1 MKHRI
6 INVYAALVVIL
17 LSSIAS
23 YAQEGR
29 RITLD
34 EAISLSLQNSNQLKL
49 SQAKITE
56 ATAALREARERR
68 LPDLSASGSYLRLN
82 SPTVDLKVKL
92 GGSNTQQGS
101 GGESSGASST
111 SSLSVNQ
118 ASYAM
123 VNLAIP
129 IFSGFRIQYGIES
142 AKYLEKASQLDADKD
157 RDAVIENTIAA
168 YSNMYKAKAALNIVN
183 ENLRQSKQ
191 RVGDLNNLERNGL
204 LARNDLLKAQL
215 QQSNVELS
223 LLDAENNWKIT
234 YINMN
239 LMLGLPEET
248 VLAPDENAFNAIND
262 ARTFEDWQTLALQ
275 NRTDLEALDYR
286 RKAANAAIKAAKGEY
301 YPSLAVTGGYIA
313 ADIPNF
319 ITITNAVN
327 AGVGLKYSPSSLWKT
342 GSKVAQAKA
351 RYAQVVAN
359 QDMMSD
365 QVRLQTAQAYQ
376 NFLSSQKKIEVYQKA
391 VEQANENYKIVKNKY
406 DNSLATTTDLLDA
419 DVAQL
424 QAQLNYA
431 FSKADAV
438 VAYKKLQQTAGVLN
452 ETSNK

>member
-68 LPDLSASGSYLRLN
+68 LPDLSASGTYMRLN

-92 GGSNTQQGS
+92 GGGNTQQGS

-129 IFSGFRIQYGIES
+129 VFSGFRIQYGIES
-142 AKYLEKASQLDADKD
+142 AKYLEKAAQLDADKD
-157 RDAVIENTIAA
+157 RDAVVENTIAA

-191 RVGDLNNLERNGL
+191 RVGDLSNLERNGL

-406 DNSLATTTDLLDA
+406 NNSLATTTDLLDA

>member
-34 EAISLSLQNSNQLKL
+34 EAISLSLQNSNQLKF

-68 LPDLSASGSYLRLN
+68 LPDLSASGTYMRLN
-82 SPTVDLKVKL
+82 NPTVDLKVKL
-92 GGSNTQQGS
+92 GGSGSQQGT
-101 GGESSGASST
+101 GGESSGSGST

-118 ASYAM
+118 ASYAL

-129 IFSGFRIQYGIES
+129 VFSGFRIQYGIES
-142 AKYLEKASQLDADKD
+142 AKYLEKAAQLDADKD
-157 RDAVIENTIAA
+157 RDAVIENTISA
-168 YSNMYKAKAALNIVN
+168 YSNMYKAKAALDIVN
-183 ENLRQSKQ
+183 ENLKQSKQ
-191 RVGDLNNLERNGL
+191 RVSDFSNLERNGL
-204 LARNDLLKAQL
+204 LARNDLLKAEL

-248 VLAPDENAFNAIND
+248 VLAPDENAFNSISD
-262 ARTFEDWQTLALQ
+262 SRTFEDWQTLALQ

-351 RYAQVVAN
+351 RYAQVIAN

-419 DVAQL
+419 DVVQL

-438 VAYKKLQQTAGVLN
+438 VAYKKLQQTAGTLN
-452 ETSNK
+452 ETPSK

>member
-68 LPDLSASGSYLRLN
+68 LPDLSASGTYMRLN

-92 GGSNTQQGS
+92 GGGNTQQGS
-101 GGESSGASST
+101 GGENSGASST

-129 IFSGFRIQYGIES
+129 VFSGFRIQYGIES
-142 AKYLEKASQLDADKD
+142 AKYLEKAAQLDADKD
-157 RDAVIENTIAA
+157 RDAVIENTISA

-183 ENLRQSKQ
+183 ENLKQSKQ
-191 RVGDLNNLERNGL
+191 RVGDLSNLERNGL
-204 LARNDLLKAQL
+204 LARNDLLKAEL

-248 VLAPDENAFNAIND
+248 VLAPDENSFNAIND